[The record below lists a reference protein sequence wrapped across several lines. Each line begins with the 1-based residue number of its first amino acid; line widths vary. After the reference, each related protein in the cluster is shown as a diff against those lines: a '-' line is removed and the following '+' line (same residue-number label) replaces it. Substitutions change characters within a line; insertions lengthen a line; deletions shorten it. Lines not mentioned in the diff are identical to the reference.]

1 MGDNNGGSSGVN
13 TNTGSGGRGGEYLNL
28 RGHVVAMPP
37 RDKLSGQEGLS
48 YTESCLRESLRKYSV
63 VPTVVRLAATKTT
76 IGENGKYVIPKGATI
91 MVNMQGVHHNPAN
104 WGKDYLDWQP
114 ERFYNQDVKPYTFMP
129 FVEGP

>member
-1 MGDNNGGSSGVN
+1 
-13 TNTGSGGRGGEYLNL
+13 
-28 RGHVVAMPP
+28 MPP

-48 YTESCLRESLRKYSV
+48 YTESCSSLRKYSV

-114 ERFYNQDVKPYTFMP
+114 ERFTIRTSSPTP
-129 FVEGP
+129 LCPSLRAP